1 MGRILLTSVLWVLA
15 IVGVA
20 GNVVASLD
28 DMGTPIQLSFGI
40 IAVLSVAGLVA
51 LYVRDRR
58 ARQS

>member
-1 MGRILLTSVLWVLA
+1 MRRILLTAVLSVLAVA
-15 IVGVA
+15 GIA

-40 IAVLSVAGLVA
+40 ISVLSIAGLVA